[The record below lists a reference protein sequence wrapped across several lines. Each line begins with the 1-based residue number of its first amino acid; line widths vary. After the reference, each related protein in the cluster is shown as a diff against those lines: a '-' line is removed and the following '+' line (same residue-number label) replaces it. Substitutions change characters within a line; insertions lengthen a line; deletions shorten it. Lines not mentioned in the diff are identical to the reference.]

1 MISLSIARIA
11 YSGVAESCN
20 VVVVDDYIGGKE
32 EIESFDQRAQ
42 LKYG

>member
-20 VVVVDDYIGGKE
+20 VVVDDYIGGKE